1 MFDDHEKT
9 FKKDVIER
17 LGKAKGR
24 LRQSFPEIQQLIKTS
39 NVVETARKLIGPAYS
54 IFQQFA
60 DDVQL
65 KDLLAKAEA
74 IVVKAN
80 LTVAK
85 TDSKDSS
92 PAEIFQNGASANVF
106 PSKKGG
112 FKERAIEA
120 TASEEAAEEDAVEEE
135 GSAAVKAE

>member
-39 NVVETARKLIGPAYS
+39 NVVEAARKLIGPAHS

-60 DDVQL
+60 EDVQL

-85 TDSKDSS
+85 TGSKDSS
-92 PAEIFQNGASANVF
+92 PAETFQNETSANVF
-106 PSKKGG
+106 PSKGG

>member
-24 LRQSFPEIQQLIKTS
+24 LRQSFPEIQHLIKTS
-39 NVVETARKLIGPAYS
+39 NVVEAARKLIGPAHS

-85 TDSKDSS
+85 TGSKDSS
-92 PAEIFQNGASANVF
+92 LTETFQNETSANVF
-106 PSKKGG
+106 PSKKAVLKKGPS
-112 FKERAIEA
+112 KRPRPKKPLKKMP
-120 TASEEAAEEDAVEEE
+120 SKKKAARP
-135 GSAAVKAE
+135 